1 MATDGKEDETMYQNE
16 AIGYSLVS
24 IPPSNLDQNPKKRLF
39 NHVFKRLC
47 FGVNFL
53 GYGTNMPIYSFSLLQ
68 FNEKF
73 LIEFGPQTL
82 FCS

>member
-1 MATDGKEDETMYQNE
+1 MATDGKEDENMYQNE

-24 IPPSNLDQNPKKRLF
+24 IPPSNLDQNPKKTRLF
-39 NHVFKRLC
+39 NHVFKRLR

-68 FNEKF
+68 LTRNF
-73 LIEFGPQTL
+73 
-82 FCS
+82 S